1 MKNIFF
7 FSTEATSLVDIQYAF
22 ATQSCIDSRPMT
34 FAAKRINAFVT
45 SRKDATQSHRV
56 YPPLDTRFVPK
67 CSTENNFCYSEKFL
81 ELVIIALNIFRRCT
95 TSLAKY
101 FQNFVISR

>member
-1 MKNIFF
+1 MTNEKHFFF

-45 SRKDATQSHRV
+45 SRKDATQDAHRV

-67 CSTENNFCYSEKFL
+67 CSTENNLIPRSF
-81 ELVIIALNIFRRCT
+81 
-95 TSLAKY
+95 
-101 FQNFVISR
+101 